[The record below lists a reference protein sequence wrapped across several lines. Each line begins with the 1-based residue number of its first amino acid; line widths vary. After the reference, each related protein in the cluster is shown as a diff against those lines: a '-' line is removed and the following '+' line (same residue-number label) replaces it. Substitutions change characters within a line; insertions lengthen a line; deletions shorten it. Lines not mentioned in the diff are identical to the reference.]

1 MYIQTTHLIR
11 MSSTTNNSCEMNAD
25 FENTLAVAKAFQ
37 QKQKNKALVEEYH
50 AIAANK
56 GKVWSELTT
65 DEMVEII
72 AENETAKAVAFQAA
86 EESLNCGFT
95 PKVTCTNI
103 ACGCDGSKLAEME
116 KKNDRRSDPDSDWFK
131 EPCLNILQLEKK
143 IEQRP
148 HPTWFNLLG
157 GDARQVMNHIGQ
169 LTNGFAALDP
179 QLTQWLMEN
188 IGQRAFTTFGYLPA
202 PTDAALTKQ
211 IIGRDGYYFKL
222 TTNNTGVDFIWHDRK
237 ENHFLFWGPKACV
250 VQAMK
255 IIQSRI
261 RNYNGN

>member
-1 MYIQTTHLIR
+1 
-11 MSSTTNNSCEMNAD
+11 MNAE
-25 FENTLAVAKAFQ
+25 FEEMLAMSKAFQ
-37 QKQKNKALVEEYH
+37 KKQKNKALVEEYH
-50 AIAANK
+50 AIARATN
-56 GKVWSELTT
+56 KVWSELTT
-65 DEMVEII
+65 DEMVKII
-72 AENETAKAVAFQAA
+72 TENETAKAVAFQAA

-116 KKNDRRSDPDSDWFK
+116 KKNDRR
-131 EPCLNILQLEKK
+131 
-143 IEQRP
+143 P

-157 GDARQVMNHIGQ
+157 GDARQVINHIGQ

-261 RNYNGN
+261 RNYSQA

>member
-1 MYIQTTHLIR
+1 
-11 MSSTTNNSCEMNAD
+11 
-25 FENTLAVAKAFQ
+25 VAKAFQ
-37 QKQKNKALVEEYH
+37 QKQKNKALVAEYH
-50 AIAANK
+50 AIAASK

-72 AENETAKAVAFQAA
+72 TENETAKVVAFQAA

-95 PKVTCTNI
+95 PNVTCTNI

-116 KKNDRRSDPDSDWFK
+116 KKNDRRSDPDSDWFDV
-131 EPCLNILQLEKK
+131 PCTNITELEKK

-188 IGQRAFTTFGYLPA
+188 TGRRAFTTFGYLPA

-250 VQAMK
+250 VRAMK

>member
-1 MYIQTTHLIR
+1 
-11 MSSTTNNSCEMNAD
+11 MNAE
-25 FENTLAVAKAFQ
+25 FENTLAVAKAFKE
-37 QKQKNKALVEEYH
+37 KQESKALIAEYH
-50 AIAANK
+50 AIAASM

-65 DEMVEII
+65 EEMLSII
-72 AENETAKAVAFQAA
+72 LDHETAKVVTFLAA
-86 EESLNCGFT
+86 EESLKCCRAEESLKCCRAVQS
-95 PKVTCTNI
+95 KVSCCEAVDCTNI
-103 ACGCDGSKLAEME
+103 TCGCEGSKLAEME
-116 KKNDRRSDPDSDWFK
+116 KKND
-131 EPCLNILQLEKK
+131 
-143 IEQRP
+143 QRP
-148 HPTWFNLLG
+148 QATWFNLLG
-157 GDARQVMNHIGQ
+157 GNARQVMDHIGQ

-179 QLTQWLMEN
+179 QLTQWLMES

-202 PTDAALTKQ
+202 PADPALTKQ
-211 IIGRDGYYFKL
+211 VIGKDGYYFKL